1 MYSDDMVFSS
11 ASESVAP
18 LLSLHLLQVCSAW
31 TPTQDAHSTDSST
44 GIDTKTAQTAP
55 LQMEVT
61 ATRKKQKAYD
71 NHRSMILKYFFLV
84 PKTSITSLH
93 QDDDGYCLDE

>member
-31 TPTQDAHSTDSST
+31 TPTHNHHNIKKEFSLKNTITRHSSAGFSGRVGPCADNIKKTQTLT
-44 GIDTKTAQTAP
+44 G
-55 LQMEVT
+55 
-61 ATRKKQKAYD
+61 
-71 NHRSMILKYFFLV
+71 
-84 PKTSITSLH
+84 
-93 QDDDGYCLDE
+93 